1 MRILTIF
8 FFLLSATSLL
18 HAQPYYFKHY
28 QVEHGLSN
36 NSVFCSTQDHSGLMW
51 MGTKDGLNRFD
62 GYSFKTYRHDPAN
75 PGSIG
80 NDKIH
85 SLISDKPASLWVGT
99 DQGLYHYNAV
109 SESFTLVKE
118 TKNMGISVITPD
130 HQGNLW
136 LLSSGKIYTYHPV
149 QKKFSEVKLDRS
161 FLPTYIYCRPD
172 GEILIGSPSGH
183 LGRYN
188 AVSQTFDILNL
199 TAHKKTPPIGW
210 ISAIEETE
218 EQQLIIGTINQG
230 IKLFDLKTKVLK
242 DLIVMNKDKTHIFVR
257 AIKKMNAHEFWIG
270 TESGLYIYN
279 HQTKKLVH
287 LQKQNSNPYSL
298 ADNAIYSLCR
308 DTEGGMW
315 AGTYFGGMN
324 YYAPQ
329 SSIFTKYF
337 PGQQKNS
344 ISGNDIREIC
354 KDKNGNL
361 WIGTEDAGLNKL
373 APGADK
379 FVSYFPDGSKK
390 TIAHYN
396 IHGLLVDG
404 NQLWIGTFEHG
415 LDVMD
420 INTGLITKHYAMR
433 KGSLLKSDFILSLY
447 KTRAGD
453 IIIATTAGIYSYNR
467 KKDDFDPIP
476 GMPFLFYNNL
486 KEDADGTIWA
496 GSYNNGLFSFR
507 PGSSSYKNYKND
519 SKNANSLPDNTVNCI
534 FEDSKKNIW
543 ITTDGGGLSR
553 YNKKTGDFK
562 SYTVKNGMPGNFLF
576 NILEDDEYKLW
587 ISSTRGLVCFD
598 PLKKTTKVYTQTDGL
613 LTDQFNYSSS
623 FKDTDG
629 RMYFGSVKGLISFL
643 PKQLN
648 TTSKT
653 APLFLTGFKIDNTE
667 LQSEKEDTVLQQSI
681 LYTRKII
688 LQNNQSSFNIDFAAL
703 SYFSPEKTEYA
714 YQMSGLYNDWQYLKT
729 NRKIYFTKLAPGEYV
744 FEAKALIQG
753 SKEWS
758 KNNIKLLI
766 TVLPPFWKSPVAWL
780 LYALL
785 FTGITA
791 LLIWQYHKRIQHK
804 NNRRMEIFEHE
815 KEKEIYQAKIE
826 FFTHVAHEI
835 RTPLTLIKGPME
847 KMIKS
852 AKEIPAFEKNLKIMD
867 RNTERLLN
875 LTNQLLYFRKTEI
888 NGFSLNFVKAN
899 ISEILHD
906 VHLQFL
912 LAAEQKEIN
921 YEIFLPAEPLYAY
934 IDLEAFYKIMSNLV
948 DNAIKYGKQIVR
960 VTLTVNEKEDQF
972 TVRILNDGNKIA
984 RELEHKIFEPF
995 FRAKE
1000 AEMKQGTGIGLS
1012 IAKSLAELHKGSL
1025 KLEANHT
1032 DYNILAAVFP
1042 IHQMIEFNLKGKWKK
1057 I

>member
-1 MRILTIF
+1 LKILTLF
-8 FFLLSATSLL
+8 FLLLSATVIQ
-18 HAQPYYFKHY
+18 AQPYYFKHY
-28 QVEHGLSN
+28 QVENALSN
-36 NSVFCSTQDHSGLMW
+36 NSVFCSTQDHHGFMW

-75 PGSIG
+75 PRSLG

-85 SLISDKPASLWVGT
+85 SLISDRPASLWVGT

-109 SESFTLVKE
+109 SEIFTLVKE
-118 TKNMGISVITPD
+118 TKSMGIGLISLD
-130 HQGNLW
+130 HKGNLW
-136 LLSSGKIYTYHPV
+136 MLSSGKVYTYNPV
-149 QKKFSEVKLDRS
+149 QKKFFQVQLNKS
-161 FLPTYIYCRPD
+161 FVPTYIYCRPN
-172 GEILIGSPSGH
+172 GEILIGSPTGY

-188 AVSQTFDILNL
+188 EVSQAFDLMNL
-199 TAHKKTPPIGW
+199 VAQNKTIEIGW
-210 ISAIEETE
+210 ISAIEETND
-218 EQQLIIGTINQG
+218 QQLIIGTINQG

-242 DLIVMNKDKTHIFVR
+242 NLIVMNKDKTHIFVR
-257 AIKKMNAHEFWIG
+257 AIKKLNDREFWIG

-298 ADNAIYSLCR
+298 SDNAIYSLCR

-373 APGADK
+373 APGSDK

-396 IHGLLVDG
+396 IHGLLADG
-404 NQLWIGTFEHG
+404 DQLWIGTFEHG
-415 LDVMD
+415 LDVMN
-420 INTGLITKHYAMR
+420 INTGLITKRYHMG
-433 KGSLLKSDFILSLY
+433 KGSQLKSDFILSLY

-453 IIIATTAGIYSYNR
+453 IIIATTAGIYIYNH
-467 KKDDFDPIP
+467 KKDDFDPVP

-496 GSYNNGLFSFR
+496 GSFNDGLFSFR
-507 PGSSSYKNYKND
+507 LGERGYKNFRNEHRV
-519 SKNANSLPDNTVNCI
+519 AGSLPNNTVNCI
-534 FEDSKKNIW
+534 FQDSKKNLW
-543 ITTDGGGLSR
+543 ITTDGGGLSL
-553 YNKKTGDFK
+553 YDKKTGSFK
-562 SYTVKNGMPGNFLF
+562 SYTVENGMPGNFLF
-576 NILEDDEYKLW
+576 NILEDDQYKLW
-587 ISSTRGLVCFD
+587 ISSTRGLVRFD
-598 PLKKTTKVYTQTDGL
+598 PLKKTIKVYTQTDGL

-623 FKDTDG
+623 YKDTDG

-643 PKQLN
+643 PNQLN

-653 APLFLTGFKIDNTE
+653 APLFLTGFKIDHTE
-667 LQSEKEDTVLQQSI
+667 LQSKKEDTVMQKSI

-688 LQNNQSSFNIDFAAL
+688 LNNNQSSFNIDFAAL
-703 SYFSPEKTEYA
+703 SYFAPEKTEYA
-714 YQMSGLYNDWQYLKT
+714 YKISGLYNDWQYLKT

-758 KNNIKLLI
+758 RNNIKLLI
-766 TVLPPFWKSPVAWL
+766 VVLPPFWKSPVAWL
-780 LYALL
+780 LYVFL
-785 FTGITA
+785 FLGLTA
-791 LLIWQYHKRIQHK
+791 LVVRQYHQRTQHK

-826 FFTHVAHEI
+826 FFTNVAHEI

-852 AKEIPAFEKNLKIMD
+852 AEEIPAFEKNLKIMA
-867 RNTERLLN
+867 RNTDRLLN
-875 LTNQLLYFRKTEI
+875 LTNQLLDFRKTEI

-906 VHLQFL
+906 VSLQFQ
-912 LAAEQKEIN
+912 LAAEQKEIS
-921 YEIFLPAEPLYAY
+921 YETFLPAEPLYAY
-934 IDLEAFYKIMSNLV
+934 IDLEAFYKIMSNLI
-948 DNAIKYGKQIVR
+948 DNAIKYGKHTVK
-960 VTLTVNEKEDQF
+960 VTLSVNEQQDHF
-972 TVRILNDGNKIA
+972 TVRILNDGHKIA
-984 RELEHKIFEPF
+984 PELKHRIFEPF

-1025 KLEANHT
+1025 KLEESNT
-1032 DYNILAAVFP
+1032 DYNILVTVLP
-1042 IHQMIEFNLKGKWKK
+1042 IHQKIEFNLKGKWKK